1 MAHELPGIIFATGY
15 RFWAVISD
23 VEMAHPRHQPIEVTP
38 PPRGLYFF
46 KVLKY
51 KGTQYCYT
59 LKIGLSFVGM
69 VMSMYT
75 LLRNKPK
82 PSMEDVT
89 EYFKGNLCRCTGYR
103 PILESMRTLCI
114 EPVLGRKQ
122 NEGRTESWA
131 RYSGSQ
137 NGLSSGVINGFESKE
152 DEVIHNDVPNAGS
165 SKELVM
171 NEANRPEVPVNGAPS
186 SSVSNAAQVNGA
198 PSPSIS
204 KEEINSNGFRDI
216 MNEINQSLKEG
227 DSPANQEDLE
237 EVWQGK
243 GCGGNTGCCGGSKGT
258 CCKVVNNKSLDSDPC
273 RPDSGQPESNDAVN
287 PKFQPYDQTQ
297 EPIFPPNLVLNENL
311 DSESAVFK
319 GERVTWHRPVS
330 LQELQTIKEKHPN
343 AKIVVGNTEVG
354 IETKFKNCEY
364 PVMIHPSH
372 VKEMNEMSCNENGV
386 KFGAAMTLDQVEARC
401 KEMVNQLPKYQ
412 TAVLSSIVE
421 MLQWFAGKQIRCVA
435 SIGGNIMTGSP
446 ISDLNPIFMASQC
459 RLEVASVS
467 GFRTVLM
474 DQNFYTGYRKNCLK
488 ADEVLVS
495 ITLPF
500 TRQNEF
506 FKAYKQAR
514 RRDDDIAIVN
524 AAFKVLMVD
533 SQVKDVTLCYGGL
546 APTTKMA
553 AGTMQVLHK
562 RPWNQQTLETALSSI
577 CEEFI
582 LPPNAPGGMV
592 RYRRSLALSF
602 FYKFYVHVAQE
613 VNPTADS
620 TIAADRSA
628 KEGFIDRPIKS
639 HQFFKIPESSG
650 EHRAVVKHRAVGK
663 PVPHKSAELH
673 CTGEAV
679 YVDDIPKTIDELYL
693 GLVMSKKVHARIL
706 DIDATKALEMDG
718 VVDFMCYKDL
728 PENQNKTGLPGLP
741 PDEEIFASKEVYF
754 IYSFTSLESFFMY
767 WVSEKLAPF
776 EKSSKFY
783 QITNDKNF
791 FQMCQG
797 PMIILKIALI

>member
-1 MAHELPGIIFATGY
+1 
-15 RFWAVISD
+15 
-23 VEMAHPRHQPIEVTP
+23 
-38 PPRGLYFF
+38 
-46 KVLKY
+46 
-51 KGTQYCYT
+51 
-59 LKIGLSFVGM
+59 
-69 VMSMYT
+69 MSMYT

-103 PILESMRTLCI
+103 PILESMRTLCV
-114 EPVLGRKQ
+114 EPDLGRKQ
-122 NEGRTESWA
+122 DQGRGESWA
-131 RYSGSQ
+131 RYNGSQ
-137 NGLSSGVINGFESKE
+137 NGLSSGVINGVESRE
-152 DEVIHNDVPNAGS
+152 DEVIHHNDVPNSGS
-165 SKELVM
+165 SKEQAG
-171 NEANRPEVPVNGAPS
+171 NEANRPEVQVNGSLS
-186 SSVSNAAQVNGA
+186 SSISNEAQMHGA

-204 KEEINSNGFRDI
+204 KKEINANGFTDM
-216 MNEINQSLKEG
+216 MNEINKAMKEEE
-227 DSPANQEDLE
+227 SPANQEDLE

-243 GCGGNTGCCGGSKGT
+243 GCGGNTGCCGGSKGI
-258 CCKVVNNKSLDSDPC
+258 CFKAVSSKSLESDPC
-273 RPDSGQPESNDAVN
+273 RPDSGQSESNDAVN

-311 DSESAVFK
+311 DLESAVFK

-330 LQELQTIKEKHPN
+330 LKELLTIKEQHSN
-343 AKIVVGNTEVG
+343 AKVVVGNTEVG
-354 IETKFKNCEY
+354 IETKFKSCEY

-372 VKEMNEMSCNENGV
+372 VKEMNQMSYNENGV
-386 KFGAAMTLDQVEARC
+386 KFGAAMTLDEMEARC
-401 KEMVNQLPKYQ
+401 KELMNHLPKYQ

-421 MLQWFAGKQIRCVA
+421 MLQWFAGKQIRYVA

-459 RLEVASVS
+459 RLEVASVR

-488 ADEVLVS
+488 VDEVLVS

-524 AAFKVLMVD
+524 AAFKVLMVG
-533 SQVKDVTLCYGGL
+533 SQVKGVTLCYGGL

-553 AGTMQVLHK
+553 TGTMQVLHRK
-562 RPWNQQTLETALSSI
+562 SWDQQTLETALSSI
-577 CEEFI
+577 CEEFN

-613 VNPTADS
+613 VNATADS
-620 TIAADRSA
+620 TFAADRSA
-628 KEGFIDRPIKS
+628 TEGFIDRPIKS

-650 EHRAVVKHRAVGK
+650 AHRAVGK

-679 YVDDIPKTIDELYL
+679 YVDDIPKTTDELYL

-706 DIDATKALEMDG
+706 DIDATKALEIDG
-718 VVDFMCYKDL
+718 VADFMCYKDL
-728 PENQNKTGLPGLP
+728 PESRNKTGLPGNP
-741 PDEEIFASKEVYF
+741 PDEEIFASKEVCF
-754 IYSFTSLESFFMY
+754 IYSFTSLESFFY
-767 WVSEKLAPF
+767 APG
-776 EKSSKFY
+776 E
-783 QITNDKNF
+783 
-791 FQMCQG
+791 
-797 PMIILKIALI
+797 